1 MAIMSKKH
9 DATIDDEAG
18 DDEASALQSSRSVMP
33 VGGNGSSRRSQ
44 KKRGMTTSTFW
55 REMFSFGVY
64 KRQQGRIARQATFG
78 ALLFTFGV
86 GCFRL
91 SQILVSRGSFWQI
104 GIPLALFAVS
114 AWLAYRLVNYP
125 SFADF
130 LIAVEAEMAK
140 VSWPTRT
147 ELYRSSLVVMFTIF
161 GLAALLWLYDLS
173 LHWFLTELLRIG
185 K

>member
-1 MAIMSKKH
+1 
-9 DATIDDEAG
+9 
-18 DDEASALQSSRSVMP
+18 
-33 VGGNGSSRRSQ
+33 
-44 KKRGMTTSTFW
+44 MTTSTFW
-55 REMFSFGVY
+55 REMFSVGVY

-78 ALLFTFGV
+78 AMIFTFGV

-91 SQILVSRGSFWQI
+91 SQMLVASDSFLRI
-104 GIPLALFAVS
+104 GIPIALFAAT

-140 VSWPTRT
+140 VSWPTRA

-161 GLAALLWLYDLS
+161 GLAALLWIYDLS
-173 LHWFLTELLRIG
+173 LHWFLTDLLRIG